1 MKKRT
6 KNNKIMNFTKLFSFG
21 TAPLMLFLLL
31 APSLFIIHLFFFLVL
46 FFTFNWVL
54 DVALIMFMIY
64 LIWYSRKN
72 GIIKVNLYQDHI
84 EVIHF
89 FWFKSVYEYTDVK
102 VMNEFKQGFLPYEVI
117 VVKLKQNEY
126 KKKKIHFYCPEDK
139 RIELDKFFETKGL
152 RIRPQP

>member
-89 FWFKSVYEYTDVK
+89 FWFKSVYEYTD
-102 VMNEFKQGFLPYEVI
+102 L
-117 VVKLKQNEY
+117 KL
-126 KKKKIHFYCPEDK
+126 
-139 RIELDKFFETKGL
+139 
-152 RIRPQP
+152 